1 MSSLATVVLVIGVAL
16 SAAFALFGVAVGATS
31 GLLVAPHVVENF
43 DSPVARL
50 FAGLGIVALMVII
63 GQVAGQTIGRALRS
77 TISGSTVARGVDS
90 LIGAV
95 LSEQNDEWHVGRRTF
110 RGAIGQVKT
119 IPETIMQPQML
130 AA

>member
-1 MSSLATVVLVIGVAL
+1 MLLAVLAAFAGWLSGAL

-77 TISGSTVARGVDS
+77 TISGSTSSVSQATR
-90 LIGAV
+90 
-95 LSEQNDEWHVGRRTF
+95 
-110 RGAIGQVKT
+110 
-119 IPETIMQPQML
+119 
-130 AA
+130 